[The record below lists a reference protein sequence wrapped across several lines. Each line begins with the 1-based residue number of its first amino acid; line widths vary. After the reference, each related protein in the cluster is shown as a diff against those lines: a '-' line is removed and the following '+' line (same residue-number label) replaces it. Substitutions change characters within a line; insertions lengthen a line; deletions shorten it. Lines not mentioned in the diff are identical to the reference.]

1 MSQSKIISPERPS
14 QCVAALSMTEGE
26 EDTPYASIFYTSHE
40 GRITFFGL
48 RVTGVEQGDEGQRLQ
63 FAPND
68 TNPDHALPVVSG
80 TLENGRMTLDTE
92 RDIILPDIDRATTF
106 VSIIRMVYSMEAQ
119 GA

>member
-1 MSQSKIISPERPS
+1 MSTKITNPERPS

-26 EDTPYASIFYTSHE
+26 GDTPYASIFYTAHE

-48 RVTGVEQGDEGQRLQ
+48 TVTGTEPGEEGDRLQ

-80 TLENGRMTLDTE
+80 TLENGRMVLDPD
-92 RDIILPDIDRATTF
+92 RDIILPDQDRATTF
-106 VSIIRMVYSMEAQ
+106 VSIIRMVYSMEAH